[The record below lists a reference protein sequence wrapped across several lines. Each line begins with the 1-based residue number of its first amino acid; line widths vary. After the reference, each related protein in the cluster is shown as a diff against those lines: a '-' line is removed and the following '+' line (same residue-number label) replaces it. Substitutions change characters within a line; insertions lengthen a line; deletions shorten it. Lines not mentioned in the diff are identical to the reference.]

1 MTLLKS
7 LRVVVKVGSSSLT
20 DSSSGTISTDRMRH
34 IVDSI
39 CSLLS
44 APKQEVVLVSS
55 GAVAAGSGKLQ
66 WRRPIRT
73 VPEKQAA
80 ASVGQG
86 ILIDAYERLFGAHGI
101 TVGQILLTRSDIEE
115 RRRYI
120 HIQNTIETLL
130 RHGVVPIVNENDT
143 VAVDEIRFGD
153 NDTLAALVAL
163 VTGADMLILLTDI
176 GGLYSGDPRVDPA
189 ATLVPEVREIDA
201 SLRHMA
207 GGQGSAVGT
216 GGMRTKL
223 VAAEIAISSGIE
235 TVVAASHLP
244 DVIRR
249 IAQGERI
256 GTRFVAQQSR
266 GAKKSWVAYGSR
278 VEGRVVIDDG
288 AAQALVRM
296 NGSLLV
302 PGLEAVHGEF
312 EEGAIVE
319 LASVGGQPI
328 GKGVV
333 NFSSRELHE
342 LLQRK
347 TDGER
352 FRGLPEVVHRNN
364 LALAEPRKLGRVMS

>member
-1 MTLLKS
+1 MTLVKS
-7 LRVVVKVGSSSLT
+7 LRIVVKVGSSSLT
-20 DSSSGTISTDRMRH
+20 DDRHGEICQEKLRR
-34 IVDSI
+34 IVDGI
-39 CSLLS
+39 CSLFGTS
-44 APKQEVVLVSS
+44 RREVVLVSS
-55 GAVAAGSGKLQ
+55 GAVAAGLGKLK
-66 WRRPIRT
+66 WRGPIRT

-80 ASVGQG
+80 AAVGQG
-86 ILIDAYERLFGAHGI
+86 ILIDTYERLFDRHGV

-163 VTGADMLILLTDI
+163 VAGADMLVLLTDI
-176 GGLYSGDPRVDPA
+176 DGLYSGDPRTDPA
-189 ATLVPEVREIDA
+189 ATLVREVHAIDA
-201 SLRHMA
+201 QLRHMA

-223 VAAEIAISSGIE
+223 VAAEIATSSGIE
-235 TVVAASHLP
+235 TVVAASHVP
-244 DVIRR
+244 DVLRR
-249 IAQGERI
+249 IVEGERI
-256 GTRFVAQQSR
+256 GTRFVAQRSR

-278 VEGRVVIDDG
+278 VEGCVVMDEG
-288 AAQALVRM
+288 AAEALVRA
-296 NGSLLV
+296 NGSLLL
-302 PGLEAVHGEF
+302 PGLHSVQGEF

-319 LASVGGQPI
+319 LMSADGHSI

-333 NFSSRELHE
+333 NFASRELQD

-347 TDGER
+347 ADGER

-364 LALAEPRKLGRVMS
+364 LALTEPRKSGRVVR